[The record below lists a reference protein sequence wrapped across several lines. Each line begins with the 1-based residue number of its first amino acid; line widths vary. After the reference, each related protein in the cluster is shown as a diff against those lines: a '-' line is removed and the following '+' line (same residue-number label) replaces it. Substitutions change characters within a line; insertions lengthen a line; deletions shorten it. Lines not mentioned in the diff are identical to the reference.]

1 MIEIPL
7 DATPNQLLSFQVGQ
21 QFYNLEIKACQDMMY
36 ASLTRNNV
44 VISSNSRLVA
54 GGLLLPYQ
62 YQEDGGNLAFVT
74 NPGDAPWY
82 EQFGVTQFLIFYTAA
97 ELEAARG

>member
-21 QFYNLEIKACQDMMY
+21 QFYNLELKALQDMMY